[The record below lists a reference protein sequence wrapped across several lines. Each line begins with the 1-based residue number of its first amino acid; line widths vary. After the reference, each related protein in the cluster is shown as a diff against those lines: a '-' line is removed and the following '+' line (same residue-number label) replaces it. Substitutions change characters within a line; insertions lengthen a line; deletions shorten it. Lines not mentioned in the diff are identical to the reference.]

1 MIIDKLYNLNYLF
14 LAFLSGIFTWFI
26 TLIGALTVFLNRAP
40 NRKLFDCMLGFAGG
54 VMISAS
60 FFSLLIPSIE
70 YSKNL
75 NIPFL
80 IPVSI
85 GFLLGSFFLLLLD
98 KIIPHLHPNFQIYEK
113 EGIKKELPLYFLLV
127 LAITIHNIPEGL
139 AVGVSF
145 GALKHNKNYEIFIG
159 ALSLAFGIGVQNFPE
174 GLAVSMPLST
184 SGMSKRKSFFYG
196 QLSGIVEPVFSFIG
210 AYLVSIFSKVLPY
223 ALSFAAGAMVY
234 VVIEEVIPETQKEK
248 NTDISTLSFI
258 FGFLFM
264 FLLDIF

>member
-1 MIIDKLYNLNYLF
+1 MIYKLFNFNYL
-14 LAFLSGIFTWFI
+14 LLSFFAGIFTWFI
-26 TLIGALTVFLNRAP
+26 TLIGSSFVFLNRRP

-80 IPVSI
+80 IPVST

-98 KIIPHLHPNFQIYEK
+98 KFIPHLHPNFQIYEK

-145 GALKHNKNYEIFIG
+145 GTLKYNKNYEIFLG

-174 GLAVSMPLST
+174 GLAVSMPLSA

-196 QLSGIVEPVFSFIG
+196 QLSGIVEPVFSVIG

-234 VVIEEVIPETQKEK
+234 VVVEEVIPETQKEK
-248 NTDISTLSFI
+248 NTDISTISFI
-258 FGFLFM
+258 FGLLFM
-264 FLLDIF
+264 LLLDNLF